1 MASVEQHAVSSG
13 PIPESLLHEFEQL
26 DLSPYE
32 SRLLL
37 ALLRLGS
44 ANSAQLARHSGVPR
58 TSTYQVLE
66 ELNRKGLAQRLS
78 VDGPAMWA
86 CPGRDEVFDRLD
98 AAEEERLRRHRTR
111 TAHLREM
118 LARTFPE
125 APEAAVPYVHVIQ
138 GAAQVSS
145 IYDRLLSEATEELLV
160 FNRPPYSLP
169 PESVNQAVLATVGR
183 GVASRVL
190 YQALQWG
197 DPAAEG
203 FRAAMAAYHAAG
215 VEGRLVDELPIKL
228 AVADRRVALLAMTDP
243 VLPDIG
249 FPTTLLVEH
258 PGFATLQAEA
268 FERLWQDAWPIPST
282 EGTEDGAGGGTGGQA
297 DGHGAPG
304 APVSPGGRRE

>member
-1 MASVEQHAVSSG
+1 MAGAEQQALSTG
-13 PIPESLLHEFEQL
+13 PIPETLLHEFEQL

-32 SRLLL
+32 ARLLL

-78 VDGPAMWA
+78 VDGPAVWA
-86 CPGRDEVFDRLD
+86 SPGREEVFDRLD
-98 AAEEERLRRHRTR
+98 AAEEERLRQHRIR
-111 TAHLREM
+111 TAQLREM

-125 APEAAVPYVHVIQ
+125 TPEAAVPYVHVIQ

-145 IYDRLLSEATEELLV
+145 IYDRLVTEATGELLV
-160 FNRPPYSLP
+160 FNRPPYSLAP
-169 PESVNQAVLATVGR
+169 DQVNQAVVTAVRR

-190 YQALQWG
+190 YQAPQWS
-197 DPAAEG
+197 DPNAEA
-203 FRAAMAAYHAAG
+203 FRTAMGAYHAAG
-215 VEGRLVDELPIKL
+215 VEGRMVAELPVKL

-243 VLPDIG
+243 VLPEIG

-258 PGFATLQAEA
+258 PGFAILQAAA
-268 FERLWQDAWPIPST
+268 FDALWAQGSPLVPAP
-282 EGTEDGAGGGTGGQA
+282 DGAGAALT
-297 DGHGAPG
+297 
-304 APVSPGGRRE
+304 RR